1 MKLKTTLLISSLLL
15 SSALAVHC
23 GDASSGIAM
32 YASAKSGLVVRS
44 TPSTN
49 GKKLGLIPYRGEVT
63 VLAQGD
69 TEETISGK
77 TGRWAR
83 IDYPDAGDQ
92 EAWVFG
98 GFLTAS
104 QPDTAPAAPLVT
116 ALNAGDVA
124 CYVELDYGD
133 RKTTEMADFAICEM
147 PLVGKHIQFQTRPE
161 RVMADSCPGDP
172 ECGESETVDLIVS
185 VQVQ

>member
-98 GFLTAS
+98 GILTAS
-104 QPDTAPAAPLVT
+104 QPDTAPATVIAANGPREGMVCNPCWAYQSTDARAAAAPQ
-116 ALNAGDVA
+116 A
-124 CYVELDYGD
+124 
-133 RKTTEMADFAICEM
+133 RMATGS
-147 PLVGKHIQFQTRPE
+147 V
-161 RVMADSCPGDP
+161 PGAWMSQKLSP
-172 ECGESETVDLIVS
+172 PGPFMCG
-185 VQVQ
+185 